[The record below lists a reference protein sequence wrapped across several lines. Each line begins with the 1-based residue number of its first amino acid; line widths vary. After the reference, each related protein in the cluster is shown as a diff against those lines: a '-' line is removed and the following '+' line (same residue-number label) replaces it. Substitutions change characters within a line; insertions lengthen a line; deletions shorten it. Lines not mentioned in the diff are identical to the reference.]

1 MPPHN
6 RSNPG
11 QGSGPPRYPGTFLQA
26 LREAVAGLGWEIRRW
41 IGDAVECRDPDGET
55 HTVGLENLYRRARK
69 QDRSEWP
76 ELITHFLTSVRAGE
90 KEAAAQKDLAAQ
102 AERLLVRVGRP
113 FAAGPKGPKLWSKP
127 LGETDL
133 VVNLVIDFPETMAY
147 VNEESVAESGRSG
160 EEWLAVAVANLRA
173 RSPEGCLRRISE
185 DSTIHACNV
194 GDSYDSSRALLLDTL
209 LPDAPA
215 GYLVALPHRDC
226 LIVLPVALEAVPH
239 MHIMKGLAQDN
250 YKNAPY
256 SISEEVYWV
265 HNGAWHDFPIEFT
278 DKNVVVTPPPEFVEV
293 LNLLS
298 GAAEGADE
306 EDTEDD
312 ADDDAPPPG

>member
-11 QGSGPPRYPGTFLQA
+11 QGSGQPRYPGTFLQA
-26 LREAVAGLGWEIRRW
+26 LRESVAALGWEIRRW
-41 IGDAVECRDPDGET
+41 IGDAVECRDADGET

-76 ELITHFLTSVRAGE
+76 ELITHFLTSVRTGE
-90 KEAAAQKDLAAQ
+90 KEAASQKDLAAQ

-113 FAAGPKGPKLWSKP
+113 FAGNLKGPTIWSKP
-127 LGETDL
+127 LGETGL

-147 VNEESVAESGRSG
+147 VNDESVAESGHPG
-160 EEWLAVAVANLRA
+160 EEWLEVALANLRA
-173 RSPEGCLRRISE
+173 RSPQGCMQRVSE

-194 GDSYDSSRALLLDTL
+194 GDSYDSSRALILDTL

-256 SISEEVYWV
+256 NISDDVYWV
-265 HNGAWHDFPIEFT
+265 HNGAWHEFPIEFSE
-278 DKNVVVTPPPEFVEV
+278 NRVVVTPPAEFVEV

-298 GAAEGADE
+298 GDEDEEEAGE
-306 EDTEDD
+306 EDT
-312 ADDDAPPPG
+312 DDDAASDA